1 MHKNLSESWATIL
14 QTEFDKPYFKELTS
28 FVKSE
33 YKNHSCY
40 PKEKNIF
47 AAFDF
52 CSFDD
57 LKVVIIG
64 QDPYHGE
71 NQANG
76 LCFAVKSGVSHPP
89 SLQNIFK
96 EIATDLGNEYPKSGN
111 LERWAKQGVL
121 LLNATLTVRAHE
133 AGSHQKQGWETFTD
147 TVIKQISNTAENVVF
162 LLWGGFA
169 KKKVK
174 LIDKNK
180 HYILESGHPSPLSAN
195 RGYWFGNEHFSKTNL
210 FLKKIG
216 EEPIEW

>member
-14 QTEFDKPYFKELTS
+14 QTEFEKPYFKELTS

-33 YKNHSCY
+33 YENHNCY

-47 AAFDF
+47 ATFDF

-76 LCFAVKSGVSHPP
+76 LCFSVKDGVSHPP
-89 SLQNIFK
+89 SLRNIFK

-147 TVIKQISNTAENVVF
+147 TVIKQISDTAENIVF

-174 LIDKNK
+174 LIDKKK

-195 RGYWFGNEHFSKTNL
+195 RGCWFGNEHFSKTNL
-210 FLKKIG
+210 FLKGIV